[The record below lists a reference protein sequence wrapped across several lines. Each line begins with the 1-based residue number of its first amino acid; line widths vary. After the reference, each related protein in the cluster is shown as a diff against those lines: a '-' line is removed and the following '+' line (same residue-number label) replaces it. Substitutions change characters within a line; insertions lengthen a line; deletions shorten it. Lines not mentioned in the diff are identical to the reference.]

1 MPVKQSWLPT
11 KHKLLYANLV
21 VYGVIILILL
31 VFQNDLMWAQKALR
45 SYLFSGSLPQ
55 PEDNRLTQQAGELL
69 KAGGDIAQG
78 RVLLERAL
86 QIDPYTRARLLLGVC
101 HLRQGNIDEMLV
113 EYNRYRSIDPSFVS
127 IYLEMANIFKQKR
140 DSKSLDALIKEGIE
154 YFRWRVD
161 AYKPRIDPTVA
172 EEFNVKASRIHNESV
187 AVLSLLESIQ
197 EQSKNSE

>member
-1 MPVKQSWLPT
+1 
-11 KHKLLYANLV
+11 
-21 VYGVIILILL
+21 
-31 VFQNDLMWAQKALR
+31 
-45 SYLFSGSLPQ
+45 LFSGSLPQ

-69 KAGGDIAQG
+69 KAGGDVAQG

-101 HLRQGNIDEMLV
+101 HLSQGNIDEMLV

-140 DSKSLDALIKEGIE
+140 DNKSLDALIKEGIE

-161 AYKPRIDPTVA
+161 AYKPHIDPTVA

-187 AVLSLLESIQ
+187 AVLSLLERIQ